1 MFTKSATY
9 KRESFVI
16 RFLKRSLHEEM
27 PQLGEFNKDRMIGM
41 LEASLSIIKVARK
54 ITCCKRTVKKLW
66 QRLREDSDAKRK
78 SGSGRPRVTH
88 ARQDERLVLAGKRDR
103 FSSMRVIYSWYPGR
117 PTSGIYS

>member
-54 ITCCKRTVKKLW
+54 ITCCKRTVEQLW
-66 QRLREDSDAKRK
+66 KGSEKTVMRKESQAVGDQELLMQGKMSDL
-78 SGSGRPRVTH
+78 S
-88 ARQDERLVLAGKRDR
+88 
-103 FSSMRVIYSWYPGR
+103 
-117 PTSGIYS
+117 